1 MLFIPYMLWV
11 YMYDTVGTL
20 FCFVRCCLLNF
31 NYCNRSSGGMGV
43 LVKEE
48 FDPER
53 PPETN
58 ASFSLRNPDEVQAFL
73 AMLVTHAKGVGSAT
87 T

>member
-1 MLFIPYMLWV
+1 
-11 YMYDTVGTL
+11 
-20 FCFVRCCLLNF
+20 
-31 NYCNRSSGGMGV
+31 MGV

-53 PPETN
+53 PPETH

-73 AMLVTHAKGVGSAT
+73 STLVSSTKKAESS
-87 T
+87 